1 MPFIT
6 DRDLLIFEPSLFRD
20 LHWSGQLLASATDAS
35 ISGTTLTSPTSAFL
49 TAGVAS
55 GAVALVAGAALEIIS
70 ATDETTLTISR
81 PREGPDAAALPPL
94 PVTGAALRIATFSPQ
109 IALVHADIL
118 RLLGVSP
125 SGGAPPSEDHI
136 LNPRALSR
144 LEALGTLHVIFFGA
158 AASLADDSP
167 LWARSAHYRERYL
180 HERREVFAQLDLDGD
195 GVADAIRRPGL
206 ARLRR
211 A

>member
-20 LHWSGQLLASATDAS
+20 LHWSGQSLVTAADAA
-35 ISGTTLTSPTSAFL
+35 ISGTTLTSAASAFL
-49 TAGVAS
+49 TAGVAP
-55 GAVALVAGAALEIIS
+55 GAVALVAGAALEVV
-70 ATDETTLTISR
+70 AVTGETSLAISR
-81 PREGPDAAALPPL
+81 PREAPDAPALPPL
-94 PVTGAALRIATFSPQ
+94 PVTAAALRIATFGPQ

-125 SGGAPPSEDHI
+125 LGGAAPSEERI

-144 LEALGTLHVIFFGA
+144 LEALGALHVIFFGA

-167 LWARSAHYRERYL
+167 LWSRAAHYRERYL

-195 GVADAIRRPGL
+195 GVSDAIRRPGL